1 MTERVRIGTR
11 RSPLALLQTDE
22 VVRRLVRRFPEMRF
36 RPVPIVT
43 SGDRETAAGG
53 SPDFTDA
60 IDLALARGEIDLA
73 VHSAKDVES
82 ILPSGLRLAAFVRRA
97 DPRDCLVVRRGVAPG
112 RLPKGARVGS
122 SSVRRRAQ
130 LLRRRPDLV
139 VEEVRGNV
147 GTRLGLVRDGS
158 VDAIVLAVA
167 GLARLHRTRSI
178 GRVLPT
184 REYLPAPGQGALV
197 VAVREGDGPSE
208 RVAAALDHPATR
220 AAVLAERSFSAEL
233 GGDCRSPL
241 AALGT
246 VRGAR
251 LSLVGEVLA
260 PDGRRSVRASRRGP
274 TSNAEAIGRSL
285 GRAVLSA
292 GGDEILAQT
301 R

>member
-1 MTERVRIGTR
+1 MTERVKVGTR
-11 RSPLALLQTDE
+11 RSPLALVQTDQ
-22 VVRRLVRRFPEMRF
+22 VVRRLARRFPEMRF
-36 RPVPIVT
+36 LPVPIVT

-60 IDLALARGEIDLA
+60 IDLALSRGEIDLA

-82 ILPSGLRLAAFVRRA
+82 SLPAGLRLAAFLRRA
-97 DPRDCLVVRRGVAPG
+97 DPRDCLVARRGVSAG

-130 LLRRRPDLV
+130 LLRHRPDLI

-147 GTRLGLVRDGS
+147 DTRLRLVRDGS
-158 VDAIVLAVA
+158 VDAVVLAVA

-178 GRVLPT
+178 GRILPI

-197 VAVREGDGPSE
+197 VAVRDGNGPVE
-208 RVAAALDHPATR
+208 RVAATLEHPATR

-246 VRGAR
+246 VRGAT

-260 PDGRRSVRASRRGP
+260 PDGRRSVRGVRRGP
-274 TSNAEAIGRSL
+274 TRNAEALGRSL
-285 GRAVLSA
+285 GRAVLEA
-292 GGDEILAQT
+292 GGDEILAAS

>member
-1 MTERVRIGTR
+1 MTERVRVGTR
-11 RSPLALLQTDE
+11 RSPLALVQTDQ
-22 VVRRLVRRFPEMRF
+22 VVRRLARRFPEMRF
-36 RPVPIVT
+36 LPVPIVT
-43 SGDRETAAGG
+43 SGDQETAAGG

-60 IDLALARGEIDLA
+60 IDLALVRGEIDLA

-82 ILPSGLRLAAFVRRA
+82 SLPAGLRLAAFLRRA
-97 DPRDCLVVRRGVAPG
+97 DPRDCLVARRGVSPG

-130 LLRRRPDLV
+130 LLRHRPDLI

-147 GTRLGLVRDGS
+147 DTRLRLVRDGS
-158 VDAIVLAVA
+158 VDAVVLAVA

-178 GRVLPT
+178 GRILSI

-197 VAVREGDGPSE
+197 VAVREGNGPFE
-208 RVAAALDHPATR
+208 RIAATLDHPATR

-246 VRGAR
+246 VRGVT

-260 PDGRRSVRASRRGP
+260 PDGRRSVRGVRRGP
-274 TSNAEAIGRSL
+274 TRNAEALGRSL
-285 GRAVLSA
+285 GRAVLEA
-292 GGDEILAQT
+292 GGDEVLAAS